1 MNQEELNDRCIK
13 LLRSQGV
20 QNQMWHP
27 RMFWEV
33 GALDNPTSQDLTRPK
48 VDLSEL
54 EVMLA
59 TAANEPSLCRDEVNA
74 RRPGRAEFIE
84 RHIRRGERPLLEY
97 AG

>member
-1 MNQEELNDRCIK
+1 MDHEELNARCVK
-13 LLRSQGV
+13 LLKSPGV
-20 QNQMWHP
+20 QNHLWHP

-33 GALDNPTSQDLTRPK
+33 GALDNPAPSDLTRPK

-59 TAANEPSLCRDEVNA
+59 TAANEESLCRDDVNA
-74 RRPGRAEFIE
+74 HQPGRADFIQ
-84 RHIRRGERPLLEY
+84 RQIRRGERPILQH

>member
-1 MNQEELNDRCIK
+1 MNQDELNERCIK
-13 LLRSQGV
+13 LLKSPGV
-20 QNQMWHP
+20 QNQLWHP

-33 GALDNPTSQDLTRPK
+33 GALDNPTASDLTRPK

-59 TAANEPSLCRDEVNA
+59 TAANEESLCREDVNA
-74 RRPGRAEFIE
+74 QHPGRAEFIE
-84 RHIRRGERPLLEY
+84 RHIRRGERPLLQQ